1 MKEKYTCIK
10 HEYKDCLILIK
21 NGSFYIT
28 YYDDA
33 LILNYLFNYKV
44 VNNKVGFPISNLDK
58 VLSKLNS
65 NNISYYIDDYY
76 NNNSINNYNNILYK
90 AKTNY
95 FNNTNL
101 DLLIDEIKFV
111 VSLDSNNLKLIKE
124 YVKSLKIK

>member
-1 MKEKYTCIK
+1 MKEKYISIK
-10 HEYKDCLILIK
+10 HEHKECLVLIK

-28 YYDDA
+28 FYDDA

-44 VNNKVGFPISNLDK
+44 INNKVGFPISNLDK
-58 VLSKLNS
+58 VLSKLDS
-65 NNISYYIDDYY
+65 NNISYYIDDNY
-76 NNNSINNYNNILYK
+76 NNNPINNYNNILYN

-111 VSLDSNNLKLIKE
+111 ISLDPNNLKLIKE
-124 YVKSLKIK
+124 YLQTLKK

>member
-1 MKEKYTCIK
+1 MKEKYTSIK
-10 HEYKDCLILIK
+10 HEYKECLVLIK

-28 YYDDA
+28 FCDDA

-44 VNNKVGFPISNLDK
+44 INNKVGFPISNLDK
-58 VLSKLNS
+58 VLSKLDS
-65 NNISYYIDDYY
+65 NNISYYIDD
-76 NNNSINNYNNILYK
+76 NYNNILYN

-111 VSLDSNNLKLIKE
+111 ISLDPNNLKLIKE
-124 YVKSLKIK
+124 YLQTLKK

>member
-1 MKEKYTCIK
+1 MKEKNTSIK
-10 HEYKDCLILIK
+10 HEYKECLVLIK

-28 YYDDA
+28 FCDDA

-44 VNNKVGFPISNLDK
+44 INNKVGFPISNLDK
-58 VLSKLNS
+58 VLSKLDS
-65 NNISYYIDDYY
+65 NNISYYIDDNY
-76 NNNSINNYNNILYK
+76 NNNPINNYNNILYN

-111 VSLDSNNLKLIKE
+111 ISLDPNNLKLIKE
-124 YVKSLKIK
+124 YLQTLKK

>member
-1 MKEKYTCIK
+1 MKEKYISIK
-10 HEYKDCLILIK
+10 HEYKEGLVLIK

-28 YYDDA
+28 FYDDA

-44 VNNKVGFPISNLDK
+44 INNKVGFPISNLDK
-58 VLSKLNS
+58 VLSKLDS
-65 NNISYYIDDYY
+65 NNISYYIDDNY
-76 NNNSINNYNNILYK
+76 NNNPINNYNNILYN

-111 VSLDSNNLKLIKE
+111 ISLDPNNLKLIKE
-124 YVKSLKIK
+124 YLQTLKK